1 MRWHEELHHKLDE
14 VKARL
19 DVLMAAVQRDSGSSS
34 VQLDIVLSE
43 LTLNEF
49 SSTSGATV

>member
-34 VQLDIVLSE
+34 VQLGNDLSVPVKADC
-43 LTLNEF
+43 
-49 SSTSGATV
+49 SD